1 MELYLRNTAERGE
14 GGRKKLVKGCTGNV
28 EKKSRYAG
36 NRGREIEKRERE
48 RRVHRT
54 LGWRNR
60 GINSK

>member
-36 NRGREIEKRERE
+36 NRGREIEKRERDE
-48 RRVHRT
+48 YI
-54 LGWRNR
+54 GP
-60 GINSK
+60 